1 MAYNGVPTY
10 HHGDRVYA
18 ADLQKYSDGL
28 NAIKPMFPDEKES
41 WAHAFSTM
49 AEAQSYFFTHK
60 RRWLIYK
67 STGVIHHPTDPVT
80 YPDVSLSDSDDI
92 NAVDIDAEVSW
103 LIVGQLYQVI
113 GCSVAFEDDEGI
125 IA

>member
-1 MAYNGVPTY
+1 MAYSTPKTWA
-10 HHGDRVYA
+10 HGDTVSA
-18 ADLQKYSDGL
+18 ANMQKYSDGL
-28 NAIKPMFPDEKES
+28 NAIKAMFPTEKES

-67 STGVIHHPTDPVT
+67 STGVVHHPADPVT
-80 YPDVSLSDSDDI
+80 YPDVSLSDSEEI
-92 NAVDIDAEVSW
+92 NVIDLDESVSW
-103 LIVGQLYQVI
+103 LVVGQMYQVI